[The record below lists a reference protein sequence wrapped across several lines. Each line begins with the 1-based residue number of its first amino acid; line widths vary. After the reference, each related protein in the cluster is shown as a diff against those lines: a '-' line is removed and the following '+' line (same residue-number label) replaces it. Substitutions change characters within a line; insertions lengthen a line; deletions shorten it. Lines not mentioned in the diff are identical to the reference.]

1 MFQKFSNEVKH
12 LGKPFLTLFLIF
24 IAFYI
29 YTFFEPIPTD
39 IIEPNSIGIGS
50 DNLDIGDRYFMKYK
64 LFNSNQQN
72 IQGPFLYPLIL
83 KIITIFCNTL
93 GFSSTSSF

>member
-12 LGKPFLTLFLIF
+12 LGKPFFTLFLIF

-50 DNLDIGDRYFMKYK
+50 DNLDIGDRVFYENNK

-72 IQGPFLYPLIL
+72 IKGPFLYP
-83 KIITIFCNTL
+83 
-93 GFSSTSSF
+93 